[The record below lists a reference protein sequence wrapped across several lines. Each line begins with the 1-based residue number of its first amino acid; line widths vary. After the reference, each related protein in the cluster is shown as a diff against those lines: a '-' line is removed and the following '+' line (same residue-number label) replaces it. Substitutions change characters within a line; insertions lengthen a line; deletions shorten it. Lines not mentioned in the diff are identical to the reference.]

1 MINLFRRVRKSH
13 LMINNTGQYLKY
25 AFGEIFLVVIGIL
38 IALQINNWNE
48 QRKSKAFEKESL
60 IQIRANL
67 IKDKVTLEQMKIN
80 GINAVAS
87 TDKILRQYTAI
98 NKTDSIKFWLGD
110 IIQFDRFQP
119 LTNAYEVL
127 KSKGLD
133 QVSNKELR
141 FLMGTYYDDKA
152 KHIVKAVK
160 DIEETFQ
167 VDWMP
172 ILKKHV
178 VDFKFKKY
186 VIVQNDEI
194 FYKPS
199 EIRNLLTLNR
209 DNYNGSIDYIDI
221 GITLIDEIIN
231 IINEELQ

>member
-1 MINLFRRVRKSH
+1 MINFFRRVRKSH
-13 LMINNTGQYLKY
+13 LMTNNTGQYFKY

-48 QRKSKAFEKESL
+48 QRKNQAFEKESL
-60 IQIRANL
+60 IQIHANL
-67 IKDKVTLEQMKIN
+67 LKDKLTLGQLKIN
-80 GINAVAS
+80 GVNAIIS
-87 TDKILRQYTAI
+87 TDKILGQYLAI
-98 NKTDSIKFWLGD
+98 DKTDSIKYWLGD

-152 KHIVKAVK
+152 KHIVKAVE
-160 DIEETFQ
+160 DIEHTFE
-167 VDWMP
+167 VDWIP
-172 ILKKHV
+172 ILKEHV

-186 VIVQNDEI
+186 VEVQNEDL
-194 FYKPS
+194 FYQPS
-199 EIRNLLTLNR
+199 EIRNLLILNR
-209 DNYNGSIDYIDI
+209 DNYNGSTEYIDI

-231 IINEELQ
+231 IVNEELQ